1 MAGQLDNKYGDRS
14 GSSQSS
20 SSSRVVDLSINFGV
34 EQNVIELVVIDA
46 LIKSNSVVTFINN
59 NEELS
64 LQSVS
69 FYAKDVVEGVGYTVV
84 GVAPDC
90 ASGIYGIK
98 ALIIEV

>member
-1 MAGQLDNKYGDRS
+1 MPGQSDNKYGDRG

-20 SSSRVVDLSINFGV
+20 SSSRVVDLSVNFGV
-34 EQNVIELVVIDA
+34 EQNIVELVVVDA
-46 LIKSNSVVTFINN
+46 LIKNSSVVTFINN
-59 NEELS
+59 NEELN

-84 GVAPDC
+84 GVAPEC

-98 ALIIEV
+98 ALITEV